1 MRAVIQRCNWCKVD
15 SEGREVSRIGKGI
28 SVLLGIKKG
37 DTEKDALYIADKI
50 LHLRIF
56 EDSDDKLNLSVIDVG
71 GEVSIVSQFTLYGDA
86 RKGRRPSFTEAERPE
101 RAIELYNYVVQ
112 LIREAGVTAG
122 TGQFQTHMK
131 INLENDGPV
140 TILLDS
146 ERNF

>member
-15 SEGREVSRIGKGI
+15 SEGKEVSSIGKGL
-28 SVLLGIKKG
+28 SVLLGVKRG

-56 EDSDDKLNLSVIDVG
+56 EDADDKLNLSVLDIE
-71 GEVSIVSQFTLYGDA
+71 GEVSVVSQFTLYGDA

-101 RAIELYNYVVQ
+101 RAAELYDYVVS
-112 LIREAGVTAG
+112 LIREAGVIVG
-122 TGQFQTHMK
+122 TGQFQTYMK
-131 INLENDGPV
+131 IDLENDGPV

>member
-1 MRAVIQRCNWCKVD
+1 MQSRFRRQ
-15 SEGREVSRIGKGI
+15 GGFPYRERDIRPAWH
-28 SVLLGIKKG
+28 KKG

>member
-101 RAIELYNYVVQ
+101 RAVELYNYVVQ

>member
-140 TILLDS
+140 TIILDS

>member
-71 GEVSIVSQFTLYGDA
+71 GEVSIVSQFTLYGDG

>member
-15 SEGREVSRIGKGI
+15 SEGKEVSSIGKGL
-28 SVLLGIKKG
+28 SVLLGVKRG
-37 DTEKDALYIADKI
+37 DTEKVALYIADKI

-56 EDSDDKLNLSVIDVG
+56 EDADDKLNLSELDIE
-71 GEVSIVSQFTLYGDA
+71 GEVSVVSQFTLYGDA

-101 RAIELYNYVVQ
+101 RAAELYDYVVS
-112 LIREAGVTAG
+112 LIREAGVIVG
-122 TGQFQTHMK
+122 TGQFQTYMK
-131 INLENDGPV
+131 IDLENDGPV

>member
-15 SEGREVSRIGKGI
+15 SEGREISRIGKGI